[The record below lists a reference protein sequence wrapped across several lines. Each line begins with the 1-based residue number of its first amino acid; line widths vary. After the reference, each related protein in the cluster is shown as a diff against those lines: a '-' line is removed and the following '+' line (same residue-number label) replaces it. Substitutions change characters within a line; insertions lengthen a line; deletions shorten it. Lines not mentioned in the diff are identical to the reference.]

1 MKENCDKTLNTLQL
15 ALRTY
20 STKYL
25 TVLQWIP
32 SHCGIAGN
40 EVADNLAKEGTNFE
54 QTDLSTNLNEAKTLI
69 KVKLKEKWNEEHP
82 SHNKKD
88 PYYLLNRKE
97 QVIICRL
104 RSNHNRLRYHMYN
117 KFKVRDSAKCTC
129 GSDDQTTAHILQCC
143 PLLEEKRKQFWPQ
156 ETAEVQKL
164 YGSLADLQCTV
175 AFISHSR
182 ISI

>member
-1 MKENCDKTLNTLQL
+1 M
-15 ALRTY
+15 
-20 STKYL
+20 

-40 EVADNLAKEGTNFE
+40 EVADNLAKEGANFE

-69 KVKLKEKWNEEHP
+69 KAKFKEKWNEEHP

-88 PYYLLNRKE
+88 PYYQLNRKE

-104 RSNHNRLRYHMYN
+104 RSNHNRLRHHMFN
-117 KFKVRDSAKCTC
+117 KFKVGDSAKCTC
-129 GSDDQTTAHILQCC
+129 GTEDQTTTHILQSC
-143 PLLEEKRKQFWPQ
+143 PLLEENRKQFWPQ

-175 AFISHSR
+175 AFITDPR
-182 ISI
+182 ISFDSTTVSKYIP